1 MSDNQIENNT
11 NQNNF
16 IWNSDQETIRTI
28 VPGLYEIKVGIFT
41 DRDPRITIHL
51 NHNVILS
58 SVLSS
63 HANGTVSSASTR
75 IGSSESER
83 RSMRGVIRHG
93 KHPAGNVTGWTIVD
107 FIAFPARSSIHLTYS
122 GGSDAQGLMSLR
134 KL

>member
-1 MSDNQIENNT
+1 MEFRSR
-11 NQNNF
+11 
-16 IWNSDQETIRTI
+16 TIRTI

-41 DRDPRITIHL
+41 DRDPRITIYL
-51 NHNVILS
+51 NHKVILS

-75 IGSSESER
+75 IGSESER

-93 KHPAGNVTGWTIVD
+93 KHPASNVTGWLMVD
-107 FIAFPARSSIHLTYS
+107 FIALPARSIIHLTYS
-122 GGSDAQGLMSLR
+122 GGIDAKGFMSLR